1 MNRFF
6 VYFFKSNFFAAIA
19 VSLGFLHF
27 SVAAQQPTKTPARR
41 MATKTPIVLI
51 HGIGGSDLTYRPPVK
66 TDERGLTSN
75 GFPNDVLKFFPGKP
89 QNLQLDEF
97 GKPRPDSISPNI
109 KAVKFY
115 DVPRVKN
122 ITDLSKFL
130 QRKNYVKD
138 AELFEFFYDFRF
150 SVENNA
156 KELAAFVDSI
166 VAQSGKPEVDII
178 AHSMGGLIAKQYLID
193 QPDSNLVRNLVFVG
207 VPHLGAPKALKVL
220 RYGDNLDVFVID
232 GCKLKR
238 VAHNMPS
245 IFSLL
250 PGKKYFELTGKGYFT
265 DDADLDGDGARGTL
279 DYEKTLY
286 NLAKGKETRCKLN
299 PRVDMPPFD
308 NLSPFLIENSLVKF
322 HEKQDDWVKPANT
335 KVFAIAGYGLPT
347 INGITEDDDKVIY
360 SYTTAGDG
368 TVPLVSAE
376 TVSADRVYYV
386 NLARLKSDH
395 SQMIGS
401 KAVIEQ
407 IAEILA
413 TGDTR
418 GKTDFETTRP
428 AANSFK
434 DSSRVSEN

>member
-1 MNRFF
+1 MNKLSS
-6 VYFFKSNFFAAIA
+6 YFSKFNFLTAVILSFAVFYFQA
-19 VSLGFLHF
+19 S
-27 SVAAQQPTKTPARR
+27 AQQTKTPAPR
-41 MATKTPIVLI
+41 MATKTPVVLI
-51 HGIGGSDLTYRPPVK
+51 HGIGGSDLTYRSPADK
-66 TDERGLTSN
+66 DERGLTSN
-75 GFPNDVLKFFPGKP
+75 GFPNDVLRFFPGKP

-97 GKPRPDSISPNI
+97 GKPRADSISPNI
-109 KAVKFY
+109 KAVRFY

-130 QRKNYVKD
+130 QKKNYAKD
-138 AELFEFFYDFRF
+138 SELFEFFYDFRF

-156 KELAAFVDSI
+156 RELAVFIDKI

-193 QPDSNLVRNLVFVG
+193 QPASNLVRNLIFVAT
-207 VPHLGAPKALKVL
+207 PHLGAPKALKVL

-232 GCKLKR
+232 ECKLKR

-250 PGKKYFELTGKGYFT
+250 PGKRYFELNGKGYFT
-265 DDADLDGDGARGTL
+265 DDADLDGDGVRGTL
-279 DYEKTLY
+279 DFEKTLY

-322 HEKQDDWVKPANT
+322 HEKQAAWVKPSNA

-347 INGITEDDDKVIY
+347 INGISEDKERVTY

-368 TVPLVSAE
+368 TVPLLSAE

-395 SQMIGS
+395 SQIIGAT
-401 KAVIEQ
+401 AVVEQ
-407 IAEILA
+407 ILEILNS
-413 TGDTR
+413 GDVR
-418 GKTDFETTRP
+418 GASIFETVRP
-428 AANSFK
+428 SASVFK
-434 DSSRVSEN
+434 NSSRTN